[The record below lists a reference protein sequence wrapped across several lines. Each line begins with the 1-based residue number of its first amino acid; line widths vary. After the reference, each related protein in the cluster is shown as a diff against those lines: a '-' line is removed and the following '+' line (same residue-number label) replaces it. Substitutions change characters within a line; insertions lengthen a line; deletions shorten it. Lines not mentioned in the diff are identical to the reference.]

1 MSQKKDRGKVSQENK
16 EYKMKGIFWNS
27 RGLRDLAK
35 LRFLSELTK
44 EQNLDFIALL
54 ETCRKNYTDIEL
66 NNLCAGRHFLWSWI
80 EPKGHS
86 GGILLGINP
95 SVFYIGFISQGE
107 YYIKVRMRNKADGF
121 QWNLIAVY
129 GAAQPEHKQ
138 CFLTELVQCC
148 QNESLPLMLGGD
160 FNIIRG
166 PGEKNKD
173 NYDDRW
179 PSLFNAVINS
189 LDLKELELSGRKFT
203 WANSLID
210 PTFERLDRVLVSTEW
225 ELQFPRTTVQALTRE
240 ISSDHTPL
248 LLSFGDTTVT
258 PPMFKF
264 ELGWLTRDDFH
275 EVVENVWRE

>member
-1 MSQKKDRGKVSQENK
+1 MSQKKDRDKVSQENK

-107 YYIKVRMRNKADGF
+107 YYIKFCMRNKADGF
-121 QWNLIAVY
+121 Q
-129 GAAQPEHKQ
+129 
-138 CFLTELVQCC
+138 
-148 QNESLPLMLGGD
+148 
-160 FNIIRG
+160 
-166 PGEKNKD
+166 
-173 NYDDRW
+173 
-179 PSLFNAVINS
+179 
-189 LDLKELELSGRKFT
+189 
-203 WANSLID
+203 
-210 PTFERLDRVLVSTEW
+210 
-225 ELQFPRTTVQALTRE
+225 
-240 ISSDHTPL
+240 
-248 LLSFGDTTVT
+248 
-258 PPMFKF
+258 
-264 ELGWLTRDDFH
+264 
-275 EVVENVWRE
+275 

>member
-1 MSQKKDRGKVSQENK
+1 LSQKKDRGKVSQENK

-27 RGLRDLAK
+27 GGLRDLAK

-66 NNLCAGRHFLWSWI
+66 NNLCADRHFLWSWI